1 MNNRLCVVLDDE
13 RWPEN
18 IAGAADAVFD
28 AAIGYLQKNKL
39 GEKIGFFKPVV
50 VNLCLSNNQNVRK
63 LNAEFRGL
71 DKPTNV
77 LSFANIDDEEFVSD
91 LKTAKEAEIG
101 DIIIALETLQ
111 EETKQKNIALEHHFA
126 HLLVHGILHLFGY
139 DHQND
144 DEAEEMEQIEIEI
157 LKQLNINNPYEEQ

>member
-1 MNNRLCVVLDDE
+1 MNNLLYIVSDDAN
-13 RWPEN
+13 WPEN
-18 IAGAADAVFD
+18 IAGLANVVFD
-28 AAIGYLQKNKL
+28 AAIEYLQKNKL
-39 GEKIGFFKPVV
+39 GEKIGFLKPVV

-77 LSFANIDDEEFVSD
+77 LSFANIDDEDFVSE

-111 EETKQKNIALEHHFA
+111 EEANQKNIALEHHFA

-144 DEAEEMEQIEIEI
+144 DEAEKMEQIEIAI
-157 LKQLNINNPYEEQ
+157 LKQLHINNPYEEQ

>member
-1 MNNRLCVVLDDE
+1 MNNRLCVVSDDE
-13 RWPEN
+13 SWPEN
-18 IAGAADAVFD
+18 VAEAADAVFD

-39 GEKIGFFKPVV
+39 GEKIGFLKPVV

-77 LSFANIDDEEFVSD
+77 LSFANIDDEDFVSE
-91 LKTAKEAEIG
+91 LKTAQEAEIG

-111 EETKQKNIALEHHFA
+111 EEANQKNIALEHHFA

-144 DEAEEMEQIEIEI
+144 DDAEEMEQIEIEI